1 MTKPA
6 HRARLEPWLTS
17 ELKAHLA
24 SIVDNLD
31 RDRRGDKLTISP
43 LDVAL
48 ELLGGEL
55 EAFVL
60 FARVGHLDPPR
71 DDGKVPIGIL
81 RRLSDD
87 PDIDAAIRETAKK
100 WATEQE
106 ARS

>member
-1 MTKPA
+1 VTPGNL
-6 HRARLEPWLTS
+6 HRARLGAWTAD

-24 SIVDNLD
+24 SVVDGISARAN
-31 RDRRGDKLTISP
+31 GAASP

-60 FARVGHLDPPR
+60 FGRLGHLDPPR
-71 DDGKVPIGIL
+71 PDGKVPIGIL
-81 RRLSDD
+81 RRRSDD
-87 PDIDAAIRETAKK
+87 PQIDAKIRSAAKK

-106 ARS
+106 QRS